1 MKQARQFPRDP
12 TSVRAARRFATQ
24 LLADAPAD
32 TLDAIELMVSELATN
47 CIRHAG
53 APFEVTITRDDAQ
66 VRVEVTDRAGGTP
79 EMRSPGPE
87 DPTGRG
93 LLIVEMCSDAWGIE
107 NHAGPGK
114 SVWFRVTVPA
124 PVCTA

>member
-1 MKQARQFPRDP
+1 MTQARQFSRDP

-24 LLADAPAD
+24 VLADAPAE

-53 APFEVTITRDDAQ
+53 APFKVTISRAADQ
-66 VRVEVTDRAGGTP
+66 VRVAVTDRAGGTP
-79 EMRSPGPE
+79 TIRSPGPE
-87 DPTGRG
+87 EPTGRG
-93 LLIVEMCSDAWGIE
+93 LLIVETFSDAWGVE
-107 NHAGPGK
+107 SHPGTGK

-124 PVCTA
+124 AVCAG